1 MEKNIIIHEVGLR
14 DGLQNES
21 LIVDTETKL
30 QWALELANS
39 NLNIIQLGS
48 FVNPNKVPQMADTD
62 KLFELIK
69 KEGLNTKFS
78 ALILNHKGLDRAL
91 QTGVDIICTGVS
103 ASNTHSLKNTGM
115 DTETALET
123 IIDITKIINEHN
135 IDYQVSIQSAFG
147 CGYEGR
153 VDEGKVLA
161 IATKLID
168 NGILNISLADTSGYA
183 YPEKVRRIIKLI
195 KTIEPLVRIT
205 VHFHNTF
212 GLGIANTIEA
222 INSGA
227 EVIETAIGG
236 LGGCPFTKVA
246 AGNVSTEDFINYL
259 QRKKERMDISLDNL
273 LNLSKKISIYLN
285 KELQSYTFKVGK
297 FKL

>member
-30 QWALELANS
+30 QWALELAKS

-69 KEGLNTKFS
+69 KQVLKTKFS
-78 ALILNHKGLDRAL
+78 ALILNHKGLERAL

-153 VDEGKVLA
+153 IDEGKVLA

-183 YPEKVRRIIKLI
+183 YPEKVRRIIELI

-246 AGNVSTEDFINYL
+246 AGNVPTEDFVNYL
-259 QRKKERMDISLDNL
+259 QRKKERMDISLDSL

-285 KELQSYTFKVGK
+285 KELQSYTFKIGK

>member
-1 MEKNIIIHEVGLR
+1 MGKNIIIHEVGLR
-14 DGLQNES
+14 DGLQNEN

-30 QWALELANS
+30 KWALELANS

-48 FVNPNKVPQMADTD
+48 FVNPSKVPQMADTD

-69 KEGLNTKFS
+69 KQGLKTKFS
-78 ALILNHKGLDRAL
+78 ALILNRKGLDRAL

-103 ASNTHSLKNTGM
+103 VSNTHSLKNTGM

-123 IIDITKIINEHN
+123 VIDITKIIKEHN

-153 VDEGKVLA
+153 IDEGKVLA

-183 YPEKVRRIIKLI
+183 YPEKVRRIIEAI
-195 KTIEPLVRIT
+195 KNIEPLVRIT

-246 AGNVSTEDFINYL
+246 AGNVSTEDFVNYL
-259 QRKKERMDISLDNL
+259 QRKKERMDISLYNL
-273 LNLSKKISIYLN
+273 LNLSKKISIYFN